1 MEIRGRRKIRLSSP
15 RRVFLNLSYILL
27 GLWLLIVVLSKSYI
41 LFAVLLSLPDL
52 LLTVCLMGM
61 GIYLLFAARGWK
73 WEERIVS
80 IILVLPFIWLFIWP
94 VVHDEIQLYRTVPTD
109 EIVKKFVRNKHAGS
123 AEVLDTSL
131 LMADYDSGSK
141 NLKLF
146 FKVQPDI
153 FVPDEE
159 RFHGSFKDDPVR
171 SAKIFM
177 NVLFINLIKQPKE
190 LTEVTKVPKTIEEH
204 GYWGDT
210 LILKANYEKSG
221 GEYKLIPPYPDVS
234 LVSTNGMWYLKY
246 TVEGKEGEIYI
257 ADVPGVDINNK
268 LISNPESP

>member
-1 MEIRGRRKIRLSSP
+1 MSSQRRA
-15 RRVFLNLSYILL
+15 FLNLSYTLL
-27 GLWLLIVVLSKSYI
+27 GLWLLIVVLSKSYV

-109 EIVKKFVRNKHAGS
+109 EIVKRFVEYKYVGS
-123 AEVLDTSL
+123 TEVLDTSL
-131 LMADYDSGSK
+131 PMADYDSASK

-153 FVPDEE
+153 FVPNEE
-159 RFHGSFKDDPVR
+159 RVHGSFKDDPVS
-171 SAKIFM
+171 SAQIFM
-177 NVLFINLIKQPKE
+177 RVLYINLIDQPKE
-190 LTEVTKVPKTIEEH
+190 LTEVTKVPKTIEEY

-210 LILKANYEKSG
+210 LILKANYKKSK

-234 LVSTNGMWYLKY
+234 LVSANGMWYLKY

-257 ADVPGVDINNK
+257 ADVPGVNIHNK
-268 LISNPESP
+268 LISNPELP